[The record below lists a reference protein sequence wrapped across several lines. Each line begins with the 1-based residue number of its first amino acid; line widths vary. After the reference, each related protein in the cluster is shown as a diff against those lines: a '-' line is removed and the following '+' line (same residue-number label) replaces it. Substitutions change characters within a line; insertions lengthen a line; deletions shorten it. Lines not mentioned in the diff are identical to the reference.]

1 MKIEL
6 WYDAVAQETDIL
18 INDVPVEK
26 NDVYG
31 FLYPVRNYPIQS
43 WLYPNGSWK
52 GIEYQIVDLARD
64 ENVNL
69 VFHGRKYDYD
79 DVCKC
84 LSGNKMIQVSF
95 VEWDVC
101 ARYDEL
107 FSDLLSTLKNNDS
120 TIRKLFSL
128 LETVSDYNVEF
139 DVSVEDTD
147 WVYHIRDNNDLDKAD
162 ESRNISCCIV
172 HDSFFSSYD
181 KLHDLMVLTR
191 SLRVPADAIFCCFD
205 KEETKTDYEY
215 YARSFKRMNFHF
227 CLEGGDYIKEAKAKY
242 GFPAIVKLKIEKCG
256 EISRILCAAYSK
268 IKEDTQSEFN
278 KLKKNIVSLNRY
290 EKERYQSIKLLRDN
304 ADRFRYGMELVYK
317 YINILL
323 SISKENKDEV
333 FHYECID
340 KLNENINLYLNVKSF
355 GEVN

>member
-26 NDVYG
+26 NDIYG

-69 VFHGRKYDYD
+69 VFHGRKCDYH

-84 LSGNKMIQVSF
+84 LSGSKMIQVDF

-101 ARYDEL
+101 TRYNEL
-107 FSDLLSTLKNNDS
+107 FSNLLSTLRNNDS
-120 TIRKLFSL
+120 TIRKLFSP
-128 LETVSDYNVEF
+128 LETVSDYNVDF
-139 DVSVEDTD
+139 DVSIEDAD
-147 WVYHIRDNNDLDKAD
+147 WVYHIRDNNDLVKAD
-162 ESRNISCCIV
+162 ESINISCCIV

-191 SLRVPADAIFCCFD
+191 SLKVPADAIFCCFD
-205 KEETKTDYEY
+205 KDESKADYEY
-215 YARSFKRMNFHF
+215 YAQSFKRMSFHF
-227 CLEGGDYIKEAKAKY
+227 CLESTNYIKEAKTKY
-242 GFPAIVKLKIEKCG
+242 GLPAIVRLKIKKCS
-256 EISRILCAAYSK
+256 EILKILCSVYSK
-268 IKEDTQSEFN
+268 IIEDTQSEFN
-278 KLKKNIVSLNRY
+278 KLKKNIVSLNQR
-290 EKERYQSIKLLRDN
+290 EKERYQIIKLLRDN
-304 ADRFRYGMELVYK
+304 TAMFKHGMGLIDQ

-323 SISKENKDEV
+323 SVSKENKDEV

-340 KLNENINLYLNVKSF
+340 KLDENINLYLNAKSF
-355 GEVN
+355 SEVN